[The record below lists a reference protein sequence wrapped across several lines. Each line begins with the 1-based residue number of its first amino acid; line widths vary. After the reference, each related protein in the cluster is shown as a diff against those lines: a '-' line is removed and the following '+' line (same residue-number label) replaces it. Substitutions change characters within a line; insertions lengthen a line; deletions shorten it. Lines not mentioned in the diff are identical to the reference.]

1 MYDSDFMSKK
11 GVRYFQRGPNK
22 KVKVGFFNYE
32 VIITILGRYPD
43 GLDTKTI
50 SDKSGVHY
58 NTTRHTIKLLL
69 EMNRITG
76 VNRKVKSKRGA
87 IITHYQLTPWR
98 IE

>member
-32 VIITILGRYPD
+32 VIITILGRYPE
-43 GLDTKTI
+43 GLDMTTLA
-50 SDKSGVHY
+50 DKAKVHY

-69 EMNRITG
+69 GMNRVTAED
-76 VNRKVKSKRGA
+76 RKVKSKRGA